1 MQSRSISIV
10 GAGIGGLVA
19 GIALRRA
26 GHDVT
31 VYERHEKVLSLGAGL
46 VIGANAVKA
55 LRALNLEHTVLG
67 IGHRLSE
74 LRVLN
79 HRGARLAQ
87 TDQLSVGGRYGAIAS
102 LAVHRADLHRA
113 LLEELGEESLRTAMS
128 LVHIERHNS
137 GLELTF
143 ANGEVHHAD
152 LVIGADGIHST
163 VRSAM
168 GLPSRERFAGY
179 TCWRGITNQ
188 IPKGINP
195 ETTTETWGPH
205 GRFGIV
211 PLTNNRIYWFAT
223 VNADGPH
230 DSAFSSWRLADVR
243 QHFASYHAD
252 VTAVLDATHDE
263 DVLWNDIRDLE
274 PLTTYV
280 GWRTVLLGD
289 AAHATTPNMGQGAC
303 QAIESAAVLVRSLH
317 RHTSLEDALADYDGQ
332 RVPRARKVVDMS
344 WTIGKVAQL
353 TNPVL
358 AGIRNLLVRATPARV
373 NERTLDFLYSVEF
386 DR

>member
-1 MQSRSISIV
+1 MKPRSISIV

-31 VYERHEKVLSLGAGL
+31 VYERHETVLSLGAGL

-55 LRALNLEHTVLG
+55 LRSLDLEHVVLG

-74 LRVLN
+74 LRVVN
-79 HRGARLAQ
+79 HRGTRLAQ
-87 TDQLSVGGRYGAIAS
+87 TDQLSVGGRYGAVAS

-113 LLEELGEESLRTAMS
+113 LLEELGDGCLRTAMS
-128 LVHIERHNS
+128 LVHIEKHDE

-143 ANGEVHHAD
+143 ANGEVHRTD
-152 LVIGADGIHST
+152 LVLGADGIHST
-163 VRSAM
+163 VRHAM
-168 GLPSRERFAGY
+168 GLPSQERFAGY
-179 TCWRGITNQ
+179 TCWRGITSHV
-188 IPKGINP
+188 PKGIDAQI
-195 ETTTETWGPH
+195 TSETWGPR

-211 PLTNNRIYWFAT
+211 PLSQNRIYWFAT
-223 VNADGPH
+223 VNAEGPN
-230 DSAFSSWRLADVR
+230 DSLFKTWRIAELREHFS
-243 QHFASYHAD
+243 SYHAD
-252 VTAVLDATHDE
+252 VKAVLEATHDE

-289 AAHATTPNMGQGAC
+289 AAHATTPNLGQGAC
-303 QAIESAAVLVRSLH
+303 QAIESAAVLVRSL
-317 RHTSLEDALADYDGQ
+317 RRNSSLADAIADYDRQ
-332 RVPRARKVVDMS
+332 RVPRARRIVDMS
-344 WTIGKVAQL
+344 WKIGRVAQL
-353 TNPVL
+353 SNPIL
-358 AGIRNLLVRATPARV
+358 AGLRNLLVRATPASV
-373 NERTLDFLYSVEF
+373 NERTLDFLYSVDF

>member
-1 MQSRSISIV
+1 MQPRSISIV

-31 VYERHEKVLSLGAGL
+31 VYERHETVLSLGAGL

-55 LRALNLEHTVLG
+55 LRSLDLEHVVLG

-74 LRVLN
+74 LRVVN
-79 HRGARLAQ
+79 HRGTRLAQ

-113 LLEELGEESLRTAMS
+113 LLEELGDGSLRTGMS
-128 LVHIERHNS
+128 LVHIEKHDD

-143 ANGEVHHAD
+143 ANGEVHRTD
-152 LVIGADGIHST
+152 LVLGADGIHST

-168 GLPSRERFAGY
+168 GIPSHERFAGY
-179 TCWRGITNQ
+179 TCWRGITSH
-188 IPKGINP
+188 IPTGINP
-195 ETTTETWGPH
+195 QITTETWGPH

-211 PLTNNRIYWFAT
+211 PLSQNRIYWFAT
-223 VNADGPH
+223 VNAEGPH
-230 DSAFSSWRLADVR
+230 DAVFKTWRIADLR
-243 QHFASYHAD
+243 QHFRSYHAD
-252 VTAVLDATHDE
+252 VNAVLDATHDE

-303 QAIESAAVLVRSLH
+303 QAIESAAVLVRSLR
-317 RHTSLEDALADYDGQ
+317 RHSSLDDAIADYDRQ
-332 RVPRARKVVDMS
+332 RVPRARKIVDMS
-344 WTIGKVAQL
+344 WTIGKVAQI

-358 AGIRNLLVRATPARV
+358 AGLRNLLVRATPARV
-373 NERTLDFLYSVEF
+373 NERTLDFLYSVDF